1 MQVST
6 RVCALIG
13 VTLIVTGAI
22 TPSPMTRQ
30 QAALEKES
38 RTPAQRK
45 IGSALLYEIYR
56 RRGEAARKNVPPGDT
71 GVKIDP
77 KGRALVDV
85 RVAVSPAMQ
94 KKIVSLGSAMVS
106 TSREYHSVIAW
117 VPLLKLERLAADPDV
132 RAIVPAAEASTVR

>member
-1 MQVST
+1 MIVIF
-6 RVCALIG
+6 ALLLLG
-13 VTLIVTGAI
+13 TG
-22 TPSPMTRQ
+22 Q
-30 QAALEKES
+30 QAAVEKES

-45 IGSALLYEIYR
+45 IDSALLYEIYR
-56 RRGEAARKNVPPGDT
+56 RRGEAAQKNVPPGET

-85 RVAVSPAMQ
+85 RAAVSPAMQ
-94 KKIVSLGSAMVS
+94 KKIVSLGSAIVS

-117 VPLLKLERLAADPDV
+117 VPLLRLERLAADPAV